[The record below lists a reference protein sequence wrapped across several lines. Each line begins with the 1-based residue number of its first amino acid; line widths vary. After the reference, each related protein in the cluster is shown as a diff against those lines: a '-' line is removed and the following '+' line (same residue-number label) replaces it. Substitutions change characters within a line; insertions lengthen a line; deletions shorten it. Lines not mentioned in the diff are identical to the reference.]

1 MYLIGFLG
9 SPLPYLLLVGMY
21 LSGFAFLNLKVA
33 TRVSD
38 DTLQSETLT
47 PVTTSAFPQSTNTSS
62 PDHFILANH
71 QDSHSC
77 LASAAS
83 HSHEHVA
90 LIIHHCF
97 ERRHAILWD
106 KVPLV
111 NSGIIVLFQPS
122 QNTIRPPPV
131 G

>member
-21 LSGFAFLNLKVA
+21 LSGFAFLNLKAA
-33 TRVSD
+33 TKVSD
-38 DTLQSETLT
+38 EKLQSEDLTLI
-47 PVTTSAFPQSTNTSS
+47 TTSVFPQNTNTNS
-62 PDHFILANH
+62 PDHFILSIH
-71 QDSHSC
+71 QDSRSC

-90 LIIHHCF
+90 LITHHGF
-97 ERRHAILWD
+97 KLWYAVFWD

>member
-21 LSGFAFLNLKVA
+21 LSGFAFLNLKAA

-38 DTLQSETLT
+38 EAIQSEPLIQ
-47 PVTTSAFPQSTNTSS
+47 VTNAVLPQNTNTNS
-62 PDHFILANH
+62 PDHYILSNH

-77 LASAAS
+77 LAFTSKG
-83 HSHEHVA
+83 HDHVA
-90 LIIHHCF
+90 FLTHNRF
-97 ERRHAILWD
+97 KQRHAVLWD
-106 KVPLV
+106 KVPMI
-111 NSGIIVLFQPS
+111 NSGIIVLFHPS